1 MINVKFER
9 TNLDIQQKTGPT
21 TVEINHFP
29 DGTQR
34 LSLEVPEGANECVI
48 TWKYS
53 CDEEMV
59 TLFYIVNHLRNINK
73 KIALKLVLGYVPNAR
88 MDRVKNPSEVF
99 TLKYFCEFINSL
111 KFDVVVVRDPHSY
124 VTPALLNNV
133 KVISANN
140 TLSCLYLSVSD
151 ECWEKPCVFYPDSGA
166 MKRYS
171 DAIDCEV
178 FYGEKVRVWE
188 TGEIKGLEVRS
199 KKDNS
204 VVENVKGKDFLII
217 DDIISYGGTM
227 YHSVKKLKELD
238 AGKIYIYCTHL
249 ENSSLDEER
258 GLIKKLIDEGLVERV
273 YTTNTLFTGENE
285 KIVVL
290 NNPTIE

>member
-1 MINVKFER
+1 MIRVKFGR
-9 TNLDIQQKTGPT
+9 TNLSIEQKTEPICI
-21 TVEINHFP
+21 EINHFP

-34 LSLEVPEGANECVI
+34 LNLEVPEDAKEAEI
-48 TWKYS
+48 RWKYS

-59 TLFYIVNHLRNINK
+59 TLFYIVSHLRNNNK
-73 KIALKLVLGYVPNAR
+73 NIALKLVLGYVPNAR

-111 KFDVVVVRDPHSY
+111 SFDEVVVMDPHSY

-133 KVISANN
+133 NVISANN

-151 ECWEKPCVFYPDSGA
+151 ECCEKPCVFYPDSGA

-204 VVENVKGKDFLII
+204 AVERLGGKDFLII

-285 KIVVL
+285 KIK
-290 NNPTIE
+290 IIKS